1 MLGDQA
7 PSRKREFMS
16 GYRIHPQ
23 LILMATLMLSGCIF
37 HDYDT
42 PAVEGTLTER
52 GQPLSG
58 VRVFLESGSWRQE
71 TRTDS
76 QGHFAFPGQG
86 SWKVFIPVGPQD
98 RMSRW
103 SVLIARP
110 SGEIT
115 AYKEGGIGGPFSGY
129 SRSDSVRLTCDLAR
143 ADEKNQMAAPGAV
156 CR

>member
-1 MLGDQA
+1 
-7 PSRKREFMS
+7 MS
-16 GYRIHPQ
+16 GHRIYPQ
-23 LILMATLMLSGCIF
+23 LILMAALMLSGCVF

-52 GQPLSG
+52 SQPLSD
-58 VRVFLESGSWRQE
+58 VRVFLESGSQRQE

-76 QGHFAFPGQG
+76 QGHFAFARQG

-103 SVLIARP
+103 SVVIARP

-115 AYKEGGIGGPFSGY
+115 VYKQGGLGGPFSGY

-143 ADEKNQMAAPGAV
+143 ADDDNQAAMVNTV